1 MLFLTTILT
10 EGEKA
15 MEQNLDNHKDS
26 FFDFDNDIKTDIA
39 LSKDELFSILDQTDR
54 KTLKDRKNK
63 KKKEKVFISEVVP
76 ENLYSSEENDDF
88 DSRIAILTVDQL
100 LIEYS
105 EKKKTGYF
113 IEENRKDNEYF
124 EHNTPRN
131 SMLDNFSKIK
141 ADPLIGDESK
151 NILDDTM
158 QIIES
163 EQTGD
168 ITGDIK
174 DKNDTDT
181 KIDIENDDFNL
192 KNFDKNNKESSSS
205 NTSEN
210 IDEIKEVMNYLDDL
224 LDALPEEKIKE
235 FVKSDYYRLYKK
247 VITELN
253 KKKVKG

>member
-168 ITGDIK
+168 IK

>member
-1 MLFLTTILT
+1 
-10 EGEKA
+10 

-168 ITGDIK
+168 IK

>member
-1 MLFLTTILT
+1 LTTILT

-76 ENLYSSEENDDF
+76 ENLYSSEENHDF

-163 EQTGD
+163 EKTD
-168 ITGDIK
+168 DIK
-174 DKNDTDT
+174 DKYDTDT
-181 KIDIENDDFNL
+181 KIDTENDDFNL
-192 KNFDKNNKESSSS
+192 KNFDKKNKESSSS
-205 NTSEN
+205 DTSEN

-253 KKKVKG
+253 NKKVKG

>member
-1 MLFLTTILT
+1 LTTILT

-168 ITGDIK
+168 IK

>member
-10 EGEKA
+10 EGENI
-15 MEQNLDNHKDS
+15 MEQNLTNHEDS
-26 FFDFDNDIKTDIA
+26 FFDFGDDIKTDIA
-39 LSKDELFSILDQTDR
+39 LSREELFSILDQTDS
-54 KTLKDRKNK
+54 KTFKDRKNK
-63 KKKEKVFISEVVP
+63 KKKEKVFISEIIS
-76 ENLYSSEENDDF
+76 ENVYSNEENNDF
-88 DSRIAILTVDQL
+88 DSRIAIVTVDQL

-113 IEENRKDNEYF
+113 IEESNKDKECF

-163 EQTGD
+163 EQTD
-168 ITGDIK
+168 DIK
-174 DKNDTDT
+174 DKYDTDT

-192 KNFDKNNKESSSS
+192 KNFDKKNKESSSS
-205 NTSEN
+205 DTSEN

-253 KKKVKG
+253 NKKVKG

>member
-1 MLFLTTILT
+1 MTTILT

-168 ITGDIK
+168 IK